1 MAGFFARLKTQDKEL
16 MLLPNSG
23 HFLFIQKPR
32 MRFFK
37 AVAEFFNQ
45 G

>member
-1 MAGFFARLKTQDKEL
+1 MADFFARLNTQDKEL
-16 MLLPNSG
+16 IVMPDSG
-23 HFLFIQKPR
+23 HFLFIQKSR
-32 MRFFK
+32 VRFFK